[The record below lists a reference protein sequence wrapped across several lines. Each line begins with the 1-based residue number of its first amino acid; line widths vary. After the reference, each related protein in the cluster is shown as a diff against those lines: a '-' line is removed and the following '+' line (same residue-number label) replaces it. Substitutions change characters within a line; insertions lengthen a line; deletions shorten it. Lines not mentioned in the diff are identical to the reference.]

1 MCTAVADDFHTA
13 GLAFVAVIGFV
24 ASFVR
29 YRHTEEIAELE
40 VHRLAFIA
48 QTRFVRL
55 ICLRLAALD
64 LIDFTVL
71 YEASACADKGEGDVV
86 FLTLVTELFY
96 PFIMTETGTRV
107 VLAVADHLF
116 DLSARQILFYAH
128 FADKGRAHNSLVPER
143 Q

>member
-55 ICLRLAALD
+55 ICLQLAALD

-86 FLTLVTELFY
+86 FLTLVTELFD
-96 PFIMTETGTRV
+96 PFVVTCTRSGII
-107 VLAVADHLF
+107 LAVADDLL
-116 DLSARQILFYAH
+116 DLSGREILTDAH
-128 FADKGRAHNSLVPER
+128 RADKWRTHDSLMLKR